1 MWAPSF
7 AWGGMRAPSPRKIQ
21 PFPTPLR
28 GPKEEKGF
36 PGGSV
41 GRESACNVGD
51 AGNHKFSPWAGKI
64 PWKRAWQPTLV
75 FSSGEFHGQRSL
87 VGYSPRGHK
96 ESDTTKATEYKEE
109 DLVSAWS
116 FCSLS
121 HSTNIGIQH
130 GGKQV
135 RKSLGLRVRQI

>member
-1 MWAPSF
+1 MDEGKSL
-7 AWGGMRAPSPRKIQ
+7 RKIQ
-21 PFPTPLR
+21 PFPISLR

-41 GRESACNVGD
+41 GKESTCNAGD
-51 AGNHKFSPWAGKI
+51 AGSHKFSPRVGKI
-64 PWKRAWQPTLV
+64 PWKTAWQHTPV
-75 FSSGEFHGQRSL
+75 FLSGDFHGQRSL
-87 VGYSPRGHK
+87 VGYSPQGPK
-96 ESDTTKATEYKEE
+96 EPDTTEETEYKEE

-135 RKSLGLRVRQI
+135 RKSLGLRVGQI